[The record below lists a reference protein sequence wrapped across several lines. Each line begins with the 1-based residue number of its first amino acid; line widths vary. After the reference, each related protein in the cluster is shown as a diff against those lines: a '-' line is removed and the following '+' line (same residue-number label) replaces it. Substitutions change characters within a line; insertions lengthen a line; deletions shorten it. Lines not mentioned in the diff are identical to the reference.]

1 MAAPTRKK
9 KKKKIVGGGKKS
21 EIWEGCGWIGGGA
34 GGDTVGIVARL
45 SECIASRGGNIHSV
59 DFTYNPMLWPR
70 DVLRTDFLNLSQ
82 HFSAQRS
89 TVRVPDLDPKY
100 KISVLA
106 SKQDHCLFDLLY
118 RWQEGRLPVDI
129 NCVISNH
136 DRLKDNHVR
145 RFLERHGIPYHYLPT
160 SPGNKRE
167 QEILELVQGT
177 DFVVL
182 ARYMQI
188 LSEGFL
194 KAYGKDIINI
204 HHGLLPSFKGGNP
217 SRQAFNAGV
226 KLIGAT
232 SHFVTPELDAGPI
245 IEQMVERVS
254 HRDTLQSF
262 VVKSEN
268 LEKQCLA
275 EAIKSYCEL
284 RVLPYEL
291 KKTAQFEVGPARS
304 IKVGGVEGEKEA
316 RPQLINPRNQK
327 EQEQERERLRIGG
340 RGSAAAMST
349 MKFCRECNNILYPKE
364 EKDRRLLLFACRN
377 CEHQKQQQ
385 QEVSES
391 KCVYRNEVAHAA
403 GERTQVLQDVASD
416 PTLPRTKTVRCA
428 ACGHGE
434 AVFFQATARGEE
446 GMTLFFVCCNLTCAH
461 RWRE

>member
-1 MAAPTRKK
+1 MLSVARRP
-9 KKKKIVGGGKKS
+9 IS
-21 EIWEGCGWIGGGA
+21 GA
-34 GGDTVGIVARL
+34 VPAGNLLGIHLFKCPDTVGIVAKL

-59 DFTYNPMLWPR
+59 DVFVPEDKHVFYSRSEFTYNPMLWPR
-70 DVLRTDFLNLSQ
+70 DELHKDFLSIS
-82 HFSAQRS
+82 HFFSAQRS

-136 DRLKDNHVR
+136 DRPEDNHVR
-145 RFLERHGIPYHYLPT
+145 RFLQRHGIPYHHLPT
-160 SPGNKRE
+160 TPGNKRE
-167 QEILELVQGT
+167 QEILELIEST

-188 LSEGFL
+188 LSESFL
-194 KAYGKDIINI
+194 KSYGKDIINI
-204 HHGLLPSFKGGNP
+204 HHGLLPSFKGGHP

-232 SHFVTPELDAGPI
+232 SHFVTNELDEGPI

-291 KKTAQFEVGPARS
+291 KKTV
-304 IKVGGVEGEKEA
+304 
-316 RPQLINPRNQK
+316 
-327 EQEQERERLRIGG
+327 
-340 RGSAAAMST
+340 
-349 MKFCRECNNILYPKE
+349 
-364 EKDRRLLLFACRN
+364 
-377 CEHQKQQQ
+377 
-385 QEVSES
+385 
-391 KCVYRNEVAHAA
+391 
-403 GERTQVLQDVASD
+403 
-416 PTLPRTKTVRCA
+416 
-428 ACGHGE
+428 
-434 AVFFQATARGEE
+434 VF
-446 GMTLFFVCCNLTCAH
+446 
-461 RWRE
+461 